1 MEHLLT
7 SQPIFNISKENN
19 IKPKNRVLYKF
30 QISEGKNGPNY
41 LRKSYFIKLNS
52 LPKRFKPNS
61 KNITPAKTNEYF
73 PLIKIVKHNNT
84 LSNTSINEIS
94 EKNANSKN
102 INLKLHKKY
111 KSKDEII
118 KSNFRDYNEIN
129 NFNIIEDNNKDNNNI
144 AFTEA
149 EIINNKTI
157 PKDNNIN
164 IHQTKERTI
173 FREIM
178 EKCKQKE
185 LKSIKL
191 CKIDKNKNIK
201 NISLEPIKSNS
212 SRIYDN
218 SNNNNHNPTTINSNN
233 IDYNENDK
241 IKVKLGSK
249 YSVYDLSHESI
260 SRNKLYNK
268 LNIYFNDIN
277 KRKININR
285 NKINLTKIDLHKL
298 KLKKYHDYKIQK
310 YKVLIDESIKDVL
323 GVKNNCMNWI
333 NELKEKYSDLYK
345 GLGIEK

>member
-1 MEHLLT
+1 MEHFLT
-7 SQPIFNISKENN
+7 SQPILKISKENN

-73 PLIKIVKHNNT
+73 PLIKIVKHNT
-84 LSNTSINEIS
+84 LSNTSINEKS
-94 EKNANSKN
+94 EKNANNKN
-102 INLKLHKKY
+102 ISLKIHKKY

-118 KSNFRDYNEIN
+118 KSNFRDYHEIN
-129 NFNIIEDNNKDNNNI
+129 TFNIIEDNNNNI
-144 AFTEA
+144 AFTEG

-157 PKDNNIN
+157 SKDNNIN
-164 IHQTKERTI
+164 MHQTNESI
-173 FREIM
+173 FFREIM

-201 NISLEPIKSNS
+201 NIFVEPIKSNS
-212 SRIYDN
+212 SRTYDN
-218 SNNNNHNPTTINSNN
+218 NNYNNYNPITINSNN

-241 IKVKLGSK
+241 VKVKLGSK
-249 YSVYDLSHESI
+249 YSVYDLSQESI
-260 SRNKLYNK
+260 SRNRLYNK
-268 LNIYFNDIN
+268 LNKYFKEIN
-277 KRKININR
+277 KKKININR
-285 NKINLTKIDLHKL
+285 NKINLTKMDLHKL
-298 KLKKYHDYKIQK
+298 KLKKYHDNKMQK

>member
-7 SQPIFNISKENN
+7 SQPILKISKENYL
-19 IKPKNRVLYKF
+19 KPKNRVLYKF

-52 LPKRFKPNS
+52 LPKRLKTNS

-73 PLIKIVKHNNT
+73 PLIKIVKHNT
-84 LSNTSINEIS
+84 LSNTSINEKS
-94 EKNANSKN
+94 EKNANKKN
-102 INLKLHKKY
+102 ISLKIHKKY

-129 NFNIIEDNNKDNNNI
+129 TFNIIEDNNNI
-144 AFTEA
+144 AFPEA

-157 PKDNNIN
+157 SKDNNVN
-164 IHQTKERTI
+164 MHQTKESII

-201 NISLEPIKSNS
+201 NIFVEPIKSNS
-212 SRIYDN
+212 SRTYD
-218 SNNNNHNPTTINSNN
+218 NNNNSNYNPININSNN

-241 IKVKLGSK
+241 VKVKLGSK
-249 YSVYDLSHESI
+249 YSVYDLSQESI
-260 SRNKLYNK
+260 SRNRLYNK
-268 LNIYFNDIN
+268 LNIYFKEIN
-277 KRKININR
+277 KKKININH
-285 NKINLTKIDLHKL
+285 NKINLTKMDLHKL
-298 KLKKYHDYKIQK
+298 KLKKYHDNKIQK

>member
-1 MEHLLT
+1 MEHFLT
-7 SQPIFNISKENN
+7 SQPILKISKENN

-52 LPKRFKPNS
+52 LSKRFKPNS

-73 PLIKIVKHNNT
+73 PLIKIVKHNT
-84 LSNTSINEIS
+84 LSNTSINEKS
-94 EKNANSKN
+94 EKNANNKN
-102 INLKLHKKY
+102 ISLKIHKKY

-118 KSNFRDYNEIN
+118 KSNFRDYHEIN
-129 NFNIIEDNNKDNNNI
+129 TFNIIEDNNNNI
-144 AFTEA
+144 AFTEG
-149 EIINNKTI
+149 EIIKNKTI
-157 PKDNNIN
+157 SKDNNIN
-164 IHQTKERTI
+164 MHQTNESI
-173 FREIM
+173 FFREIM

-201 NISLEPIKSNS
+201 NIFVEPIKSNS
-212 SRIYDN
+212 SRTYDN
-218 SNNNNHNPTTINSNN
+218 NNYNNYNPITINSNN

-241 IKVKLGSK
+241 VKVKLGSK
-249 YSVYDLSHESI
+249 YSVYDLSQESI
-260 SRNKLYNK
+260 SRNRLYNK
-268 LNIYFNDIN
+268 LNKYFKEIN
-277 KRKININR
+277 KKKININR
-285 NKINLTKIDLHKL
+285 NKINLTKMDLHKL
-298 KLKKYHDYKIQK
+298 KLKKYHDNKMQK

>member
-7 SQPIFNISKENN
+7 SQPIFNNSKENN

-52 LPKRFKPNS
+52 LSKRFKPNF

-73 PLIKIVKHNNT
+73 PLLKIMRNNT
-84 LSNTSINEIS
+84 LSNTSIDEKS
-94 EKNANSKN
+94 EKNANNKDLS
-102 INLKLHKKY
+102 LKIHKKY

-118 KSNFRDYNEIN
+118 KSNFRHYNEIKTLN
-129 NFNIIEDNNKDNNNI
+129 HIEDNNNNI

-149 EIINNKTI
+149 EVINNKTI

-164 IHQTKERTI
+164 MHQTKESII

-185 LKSIKL
+185 LKYIKL

-201 NISLEPIKSNS
+201 NISVEPIKSNS
-212 SRIYDN
+212 SRIYNN
-218 SNNNNHNPTTINSNN
+218 SNNNNYKPITINSNN
-233 IDYNENDK
+233 IDYNENEK
-241 IKVKLGSK
+241 IKLKLGSK
-249 YSVYDLSHESI
+249 YSVYDLSQESI
-260 SRNKLYNK
+260 SRNRLYNK
-268 LNIYFNDIN
+268 LNIYFNEIN

-285 NKINLTKIDLHKL
+285 NKINLTKMDLHKL
-298 KLKKYHDYKIQK
+298 KLKKYHDNKIQK

-323 GVKNNCMNWI
+323 GVKNNCINWI

>member
-7 SQPIFNISKENN
+7 SQPIFNNSKENN

-52 LPKRFKPNS
+52 LPKRFKPIS

-118 KSNFRDYNEIN
+118 KSNFRHYNEIKTLN
-129 NFNIIEDNNKDNNNI
+129 NIEDNNNI

-164 IHQTKERTI
+164 MHQTKESII
-173 FREIM
+173 FREVM

-185 LKSIKL
+185 LKYIKL
-191 CKIDKNKNIK
+191 CKIGKNNNIK
-201 NISLEPIKSNS
+201 NISIEPIKSNS
-212 SRIYDN
+212 SRIYNN
-218 SNNNNHNPTTINSNN
+218 SNNNYKPITTNSNN

-241 IKVKLGSK
+241 VKVKLGSK
-249 YSVYDLSHESI
+249 YSVYDLSQESI
-260 SRNKLYNK
+260 SRNRLYNK
-268 LNIYFNDIN
+268 LNIYFNEIN

-285 NKINLTKIDLHKL
+285 NKINLTKMDLHKL
-298 KLKKYHDYKIQK
+298 KLKKYHDIKIQK
-310 YKVLIDESIKDVL
+310 YKILIDESIKDVL

>member
-1 MEHLLT
+1 MEHFLT
-7 SQPIFNISKENN
+7 SQPILKISKENN

-73 PLIKIVKHNNT
+73 PLIKIVKHNT
-84 LSNTSINEIS
+84 LSNTSINEKS
-94 EKNANSKN
+94 EKNANNKN
-102 INLKLHKKY
+102 ISLKIHKKY

-118 KSNFRDYNEIN
+118 KSNFRDYHEIN
-129 NFNIIEDNNKDNNNI
+129 TFNIIEDNNNNI
-144 AFTEA
+144 AFTEG

-157 PKDNNIN
+157 SKDNNIN
-164 IHQTKERTI
+164 MHQTNESI
-173 FREIM
+173 FFREIM

-201 NISLEPIKSNS
+201 NIFVEPIKSNS
-212 SRIYDN
+212 SRTYDN
-218 SNNNNHNPTTINSNN
+218 NNYNNYNPITINSNN

-241 IKVKLGSK
+241 VKVKLGSK
-249 YSVYDLSHESI
+249 YSVYDLSQN
-260 SRNKLYNK
+260 RLYNK
-268 LNIYFNDIN
+268 LNKYFKEIN
-277 KRKININR
+277 KKKININR
-285 NKINLTKIDLHKL
+285 NKINLTKMDLHKL
-298 KLKKYHDYKIQK
+298 KLKKYHDNKMQK